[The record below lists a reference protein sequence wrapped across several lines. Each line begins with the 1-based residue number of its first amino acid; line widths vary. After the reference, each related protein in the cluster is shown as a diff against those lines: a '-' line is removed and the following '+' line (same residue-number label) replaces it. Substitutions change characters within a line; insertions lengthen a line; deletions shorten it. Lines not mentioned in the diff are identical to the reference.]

1 MKRNLL
7 LFLLLFVS
15 YFGFSQIVSDPEN
28 VEASG
33 DVNLTADI
41 EADFHLSNEFDV
53 TKNLLWKINTV
64 DAPESWK
71 FYLCDAN
78 LCYGPG
84 QDQSNPSKPNVLE
97 PDSIIPMA
105 FHVLNFGD
113 AGVGT
118 YEVQY
123 FDMDAPN
130 QILITVPI
138 TINGISTSLK
148 EVELDAINIFPN
160 PASDYFSMTENN
172 LISQISIFNIVGKQ
186 VKSFN
191 AVSNGNYSISDLS
204 EGMYLV
210 RLIDNKGKVA
220 KVLRISKR

>member
-7 LFLLLFVS
+7 LFLLLFIT
-15 YFGFSQIVSDPEN
+15 YIGFSQIVSDPEQ

-33 DVNLTADI
+33 DVNVTADI
-41 EADFHLSNEFDV
+41 EADFHLSNEYDQ
-53 TKNLLWKINTV
+53 TKNLLWKINTI
-64 DAPESWK
+64 DAPDAWK

-84 QDQSNPSKPNVLE
+84 QADCNPAKPNVIE

-105 FHVLNFGD
+105 FHILNFGNT
-113 AGVGT
+113 GVGT

-123 FDMDAPN
+123 FDVDAPN

-138 TINGISTSLK
+138 TINAINTSTK
-148 EVELDAINIFPN
+148 EVNIDEINIFPN
-160 PASDYFSMTENN
+160 PANDYFSMTENN
-172 LISQISIFNIVGKQ
+172 LIAQISIYTIVGKQ
-186 VKSFN
+186 VKTFN
-191 AVSNGNYSISDLS
+191 AVSSGNYSIADLS

>member
-7 LFLLLFVS
+7 LLLLIFIS
-15 YFGFSQIVSDPEN
+15 YAGFSQIVSDPEN

-33 DVNLTADI
+33 DVNITADI
-41 EADFHLSNEFDV
+41 EADYHLTNEFEV
-53 TKNLLWKINTV
+53 TKNLLWRINTI
-64 DAPESWK
+64 DAPEAWK

-84 QDQSNPSKPNVLE
+84 ENQSNPSKPNVLE

-105 FHVLNFGD
+105 FHILNFGET
-113 AGVGT
+113 GVGN

-138 TINGISTSLK
+138 TINAISTSLK
-148 EVELDAINIFPN
+148 EVALDEINIFPN

-172 LISQISIFNIVGKQ
+172 LITQISIFNIVGKQ
-186 VKSFN
+186 VKTFN
-191 AVSNGNYSISDLS
+191 AVNNGSYSIADLS
-204 EGMYLV
+204 DGMYLV